1 MPAGGSD
8 PKVIPGSD
16 PMLATFGALAPVFL
30 LIALGSL
37 LRARGFPGE
46 AFWPA
51 AERLVYHVLFPALL
65 FLVTATSELA
75 GFRVLPVAAALIGA
89 ILAVGAL
96 ALALRPW
103 LRVGD
108 AGLTTVF
115 QGAIRNNIFVGL
127 GATGTLYGEAGLAVL
142 GIVIFV
148 VVATVNLLS
157 VVVLIHYGN
166 RQAGPRALV
175 SSVARNPL
183 ILACLSGFAVNSLG
197 VDLTGVPHDTLA
209 ILGQASLT
217 LGLLCVGAGLELA
230 RLGRSRL
237 ATFATCVL
245 KLALMP
251 AATALAC
258 RLLGIEGVTAAVAVL
273 FTAGPIAP
281 SSYVLARQLGGDA
294 LLMAGLITLTTIAAA
309 LTMPLTLVLLT

>member
-1 MPAGGSD
+1 
-8 PKVIPGSD
+8 
-16 PMLATFGALAPVFL
+16 MLTTFGALAPVFL
-30 LIALGSL
+30 LIALGWL

-51 AERLVYHVLFPALL
+51 AERLVYYLLFPALL
-65 FLVTATSELA
+65 FLTTASSELA

-103 LRVGD
+103 LGVGD

-115 QGAIRNNIFVGL
+115 QGAIRNNTYVGL
-127 GATGTLYGEAGLAVL
+127 GATGTLYGDAGLAVL

-148 VVATVNLLS
+148 VVATVNLLA
-157 VVVLIHYGN
+157 VMALIYYGSKP
-166 RQAGPRALV
+166 AGRRELLG
-175 SSVARNPL
+175 SVARNPL
-183 ILACLSGFAVNSLG
+183 ILACLLGFTLNSLG
-197 VDLTGVPHDTLA
+197 VDLTGVPRDTLA

-230 RLGRSRL
+230 HLGRNRL
-237 ATFATCVL
+237 AALATCVL
-245 KLALMP
+245 KLVLMP

-258 RLLGIEGVTAAVAVL
+258 RLFGIEGLTAAVAVL
-273 FTAGPIAP
+273 FTAGPISA

-294 LLMAGLITLTTIAAA
+294 PLMAGLITLTTIAAA
-309 LTMPLTLVLLT
+309 LTMPLMLALLT

>member
-1 MPAGGSD
+1 MPAGGCD

-30 LIALGSL
+30 LIALGWL

-65 FLVTATSELA
+65 FLTTATSELA
-75 GFRVLPVAAALIGA
+75 GFRVLPLAAALIGS

-103 LRVGD
+103 LGVGD

-115 QGAIRNNIFVGL
+115 QGAIRTNTYVGL
-127 GATGTLYGEAGLAVL
+127 GAAGTLYGEAGLEVL
-142 GIVIFV
+142 GVVILIVV
-148 VVATVNLLS
+148 TTVNLLS
-157 VVVLIHYGN
+157 VVVLIHYGK
-166 RQAGPRALV
+166 RPAGRGELLA
-175 SSVARNPL
+175 SVARNPL
-183 ILACLSGFAVNSLG
+183 ILACLLGFLLNAAAG
-197 VDLTGVPHDTLA
+197 DLTGVPRDTLA

-217 LGLLCVGAGLELA
+217 LGLLCVGASLELA
-230 RLGRSRL
+230 HLGRSRL
-237 ATFATCVL
+237 AALATCVL
-245 KLALMP
+245 KLVLMP

-273 FTAGPIAP
+273 FTACPISA

-294 LLMAGLITLTTIAAA
+294 PLMAGLITLTTIAAA